1 VSVDQERP
9 NFFSGPYI
17 ERRAEERENPEWI
30 AAARADPA
38 TLYLVGQGSAQLL
51 HAGPD
56 PHIAFLGNGA
66 PLICAAA
73 PESLVLLGW
82 FRGSRCL
89 LVELPV
95 GLTPE
100 LPTGTKFEELR
111 PLTAVLDAQEAG
123 LLAYARALAIWR
135 ARYRYCGV
143 CGAGPPAPPPPPP
156 ELGGPTCP
164 PRPATV

>member
-1 VSVDQERP
+1 MNQERP
-9 NFFSGPYI
+9 NFFAGPYI

-51 HAGPD
+51 HAGPE

-66 PLICAAA
+66 RLISAAA

-82 FRGSRCL
+82 FRGARCL

-95 GLTPE
+95 GQTGE
-100 LPTGTKFEELR
+100 LPAGTKFEELR
-111 PLTAVLDAQEAG
+111 PLAAVLGAQEAG

-143 CGAGPPAPPPPPP
+143 CGAPTIAHPGRPLS
-156 ELGGPTCP
+156 ELLQSP
-164 PRPATV
+164 

>member
-1 VSVDQERP
+1 MRNFAGAPVESGARTRAGSGQAWMDQERP

-89 LVELPV
+89 LVEL
-95 GLTPE
+95 
-100 LPTGTKFEELR
+100 
-111 PLTAVLDAQEAG
+111 
-123 LLAYARALAIWR
+123 
-135 ARYRYCGV
+135 
-143 CGAGPPAPPPPPP
+143 
-156 ELGGPTCP
+156 
-164 PRPATV
+164 